1 MERKRSTDTEPRD
14 FTEDPNVQPGRP
26 PGSPPPDP
34 GRLDHRRQSGT
45 RRAPP
50 AGEEKA
56 RPRDTDRSG
65 A

>member
-1 MERKRSTDTEPRD
+1 MARKRSDDTDTRD
-14 FTEDPNVQPGRP
+14 FDRGPNVQPGRP

-45 RRAPP
+45 SPEPP
-50 AGEEKA
+50 EGEEKF
-56 RPRDTDRSG
+56 RPKNTGRTG